1 MATATKPAWSTKTRI
16 FPNAGK
22 LTLITHEADGSNT
35 TTASKIYTSDRSIVD
50 SITTK
55 FSTTS
60 EDMNDGN
67 AFDPAAT
74 HITGRNVEVAV
85 VLNTYDPILYQFAAS
100 AAAAHYTDE
109 GYILKI
115 GEEYTIDAS
124 AGTVAL
130 PTSAINADGV
140 CLVRSADGTDYTK
153 ISEGTPA
160 TGQYSVDAA
169 TATFTFAA
177 TDKGKV
183 VIITAEYACEKLS
196 VLSVE
201 SQPTQNVYTL
211 IADGKNC
218 DKDENDELA
227 DNFIIDS
234 CKIKGDLQP
243 PAKQKN
249 YSSWTVTFGLVKP
262 RAGAKAFTMKTG
274 SVSARASG

>member
-1 MATATKPAWSTKTRI
+1 MSKATKPAWSTKTRI

-22 LTLITHEADGSNT
+22 LTLIKHTADGSDST
-35 TTASKIYTSDRSIVD
+35 DPKDIYTSDRSIVE

-74 HITGRNVEVAV
+74 HITDRNVEVAV

-100 AAAAHYTDE
+100 ADVEHYSDE
-109 GYILKI
+109 GYILKV
-115 GEEYTIDAS
+115 GVEFTIDKTT
-124 AGTVAL
+124 GKVEL
-130 PTSAINADGV
+130 PTSKINADGV
-140 CLVRSADGTDYTK
+140 IVVRNADGTDYTK
-153 ISEGTPA
+153 AKSTPT
-160 TGQYSVDAA
+160 TGQYSVDADK
-169 TATFTFAA
+169 ATFTFADD
-177 TDKGKV
+177 DKGKV
-183 VIITAEYACEKLS
+183 VIITAEYACDKLS
-196 VLSVE
+196 VMSVE
-201 SQPTQNVYTL
+201 SQPTQNSYTL

-218 DKDENDELA
+218 DKDETDELA
-227 DNFIIDS
+227 DNFIIDT

-249 YSSWTVTFGLVKP
+249 YSSWTVTFALVKP

-274 SVSARASG
+274 SVSPRASG